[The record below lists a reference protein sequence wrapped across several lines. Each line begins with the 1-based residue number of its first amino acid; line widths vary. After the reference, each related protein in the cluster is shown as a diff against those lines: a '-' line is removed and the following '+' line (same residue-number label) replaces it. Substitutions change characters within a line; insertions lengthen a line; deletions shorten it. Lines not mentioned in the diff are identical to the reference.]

1 MAATMG
7 LGLLPMIKCSNCGI
21 DVEISAM
28 GDHVC
33 AKSEPVAPPPSSK
46 SDYDALPRNTGRTGP
61 PAPIN
66 PSVANRP
73 FLRPENAIGVNEPA
87 GLSPQPSP
95 LRLVQ
100 QSQTA
105 VPIQPHTSEIVTV
118 GSDDLPRFPLPRSM
132 SDKESGAMTPL
143 ADSNPIPPIPSHSYT
158 NSNSRP
164 PATAPLPIDLSGDAP
179 PPPLPKDEP
188 SSLPRISHKY
198 GSSIDSKSSYRT
210 SFASSRYGDGS
221 SKRSTAMSGRR
232 PSFGSVNQPYK
243 YMQDDAPPV
252 PSLHHTSYSV
262 SDYNMSR
269 ESRNDRQE
277 DGGSFTLGGW
287 HQTNLQTGNQQ
298 LNSGPLRVSSHTDS
312 DRLSSNRGSAELFFR
327 SPSQT
332 SFERL
337 PDPPEYPERSTSINP
352 PTEYKP
358 FKSPTTGTYLH
369 PSTPD
374 VDSQGYGDAQRKP
387 SDATSEGALSVSNFA
402 RSLGLDM
409 PEQAPENSTVSS
421 ESSPSDLRSGT
432 SFSSVASE
440 AGTRRKPSEEARLG
454 PVIEEPRIDTRQ
466 QYGLHTGDQTESPID
481 LEPPHLRDP
490 LFSPDSPTDP
500 AILYGS
506 VSLLPDKTH
515 KALPE
520 LPSKMRSATGP
531 MSHTQNKQSQDKN
544 LPELPRSATAP
555 LSHTANKQSQDKNL
569 PVVPALA
576 PPISAFE
583 DEPSRGTRFFPDLDA
598 PIPSPSHIPK
608 KPSWTERLSPERLR
622 SKPSISHISKKQSRE
637 ENIVPDFRRPSPE
650 PHHVPQRPS
659 RENVPDLRQPS
670 PEPSFAKEL
679 VQEKPYPNIPGFS
692 VEQPFHISRKS
703 STDETST
710 PPSAFHFPLKPS
722 QDEKLPSISTSFP
735 EPYHVQNKLSGENKL
750 TPVVSGFLPEAPFHI
765 AKKPSWIDRF
775 TPEVTRSPT
784 PPISHSAKS
793 SQDEHSPPQRSKS
806 PAPPIHLQNK
816 ASQDDK
822 YLPELPKSPAEPSHA
837 FNKLSQDDK
846 YLPELP
852 QPTSEPPFHISNKPS
867 QSNRLSPE
875 LVRSPPPASHI
886 ASKPSQD
893 DKYLP
898 ELPQPTPE
906 PFIPHVPSKPP
917 QSDRLSPELA
927 RSPPPSHFNKLSQD
941 DKSLPRLP
949 EPSPLFKPSWDGRR
963 SPEPPKSKT
972 SEPSHFPQKPIR
984 DPRLSP
990 EPPRSAPPPSHI
1002 RQPSRNERAFP
1013 EPRSAEPRFAQE
1025 GSHLH
1030 NQPSHD
1036 EKTSPELLNA
1046 SIDPAARLSPRP
1058 KGPCRGCGEVILGK
1072 SVSSAD
1078 GRLTGRYHKECFVC
1092 YQCRIP
1098 FRTADFY
1105 VLRDLPFC
1113 AQHYHERNGSLC
1125 QGCLTGIEGQF
1136 LETNERQGRG
1146 PGDRRRYHPQC
1157 LTCRTCNVLLNG
1169 EYFEWNGQVYCERD
1183 ARRAAAS
1190 TPPPRMRRPTMNSSP
1205 LAAHS
1210 RGPSRGY
1217 PPPPGYPGRGRGGP
1231 RPPVP
1236 RMPDTLPDV
1245 EIPGMP
1251 GPAFLDGR
1259 YGPPPT
1265 TRRFPERRTTKL
1277 MML

>member
-7 LGLLPMIKCSNCGI
+7 LGLLPMIKCSNCGV
-21 DVEISAM
+21 DVEISSM

-33 AKSEPVAPPPSSK
+33 AKSEPAPPPPSK
-46 SDYDALPRNTGRTGP
+46 SDYDSLSRNTGRTGP

-73 FLRPENAIGVNEPA
+73 FLRPDNAIGINEPA

-95 LRLVQ
+95 LRMVQ

-105 VPIQPHTSEIVTV
+105 VPIQPQTSEIVTIS
-118 GSDDLPRFPLPRSM
+118 SDDLPRFPLPQSM

-143 ADSNPIPPIPSHSYT
+143 PQEKMPPIPSHPYT
-158 NSNSRP
+158 SSNNRP
-164 PATAPLPIDLSGDAP
+164 PATAPLPRDLDGDA

-188 SSLPRISHKY
+188 SSLPRIAHKY

-210 SFASSRYGDGS
+210 SFASSRYGDNS

-243 YMQDDAPPV
+243 YPDDDAPPV
-252 PSLHHTSYSV
+252 PSLRQTTYSV

-277 DGGSFTLGGW
+277 DHGSYNLGAW
-287 HQTNLQTGNQQ
+287 HQVNAQSDHQQ
-298 LNSGPLRVSSHTDS
+298 SNSGPLRVSSHTDS
-312 DRLSSNRGSAELFFR
+312 DRLSSTRGSTELFFR

-337 PDPPEYPERSTSINP
+337 PDPHEFPERSTSINP
-352 PTEYKP
+352 PTKVEYKP
-358 FKSPTTGTYLH
+358 FKSPTTATYLH
-369 PSTPD
+369 PSPD
-374 VDSQGYGDAQRKP
+374 VDGHGYEDMQRKP

-402 RSLGLDM
+402 RSLGLDL
-409 PEQAPENSTVSS
+409 PEQAPENYTVSS
-421 ESSPSDLRSGT
+421 DSSPSDLRSGT

-440 AGTRRKPSEEARLG
+440 ADARRKHSEQSRLG
-454 PVIEEPRIDTRQ
+454 PVIEERRIDTRQ
-466 QYGLHTGDQTESPID
+466 QYGLHAGDQTESPID
-481 LEPPHLRDP
+481 LEPPQLRDP

-506 VSLLPDKTH
+506 VSLLPDKTQ

-520 LPSKMRSATGP
+520 LPSKLRSATGP

-544 LPELPRSATAP
+544 LPDLPRSATAP
-555 LSHTANKQSQDKNL
+555 LSHVPKKASQDKNL
-569 PVVPALA
+569 PTVPALA
-576 PPISAFE
+576 PPMPTFE
-583 DEPSRGTRFFPDLDA
+583 DEPSRGTRFFPDLEA
-598 PIPSPSHIPK
+598 SLPSPSHIPK
-608 KPSWTERLSPERLR
+608 KPSWSDRLSPERLR
-622 SKPSISHISKKQSRE
+622 TKPSISHVSKKQSRE

-650 PHHVPQRPS
+650 PGHVPQRPS

-670 PEPSFAKEL
+670 PEPSYAKEL
-679 VQEKPYPNIPGFS
+679 VQERPYPNIPGFS
-692 VEQPFHISRKS
+692 VEQPFHISSKPSR
-703 STDETST
+703 DETST
-710 PPSAFHFPLKPS
+710 PPSASHILNKS
-722 QDEKLPSISTSFP
+722 SKDEKYLPDMPRSSP
-735 EPYHVQNKLSGENKL
+735 EPSHVQNKPSREEKL
-750 TPVVSGFLPEAPFHI
+750 APVVPGFLPEAPFHI
-765 AKKPSWIDRF
+765 PRKPSWMDRF
-775 TPEVTRSPT
+775 TPEVSRSPT
-784 PPISHSAKS
+784 PPISHTAKS
-793 SQDEHSPPQRSKS
+793 SQDERSLSPRPQS
-806 PAPPIHLQNK
+806 PTEPYAHIQNK
-816 ASQDDK
+816 PSLDDK
-822 YLPELPKSPAEPSHA
+822 YLPDLPKSPAEPTHVP
-837 FNKLSQDDK
+837 NKLSQ
-846 YLPELP
+846 
-852 QPTSEPPFHISNKPS
+852 
-867 QSNRLSPE
+867 
-875 LVRSPPPASHI
+875 
-886 ASKPSQD
+886 

-906 PFIPHVPSKPP
+906 PSPSHVPHKPSQSERLSPELTKSPPTPSSKKPSQDNKYLPDIPPPTPEPFSHIPSKPS

-927 RSPPPSHFNKLSQD
+927 RSPPPAHSAKLSQD
-941 DKSLPRLP
+941 DKSLPKLP
-949 EPSPLFKPSWDGRR
+949 EPSPLFKPDWEGRR

-972 SEPSHFPQKPIR
+972 PEPSYIPQKPVR

-990 EPPRSAPPPSHI
+990 EPPRSAPPPSHL
-1002 RQPSRNERAFP
+1002 RGQSRNERSFP
-1013 EPRSAEPRFAQE
+1013 EPRSAEPRFAHQ

-1030 NQPSHD
+1030 NQPSRD
-1036 EKTSPELLNA
+1036 EKNSPELLNA

-1078 GRLTGRYHKECFVC
+1078 GRLTGRYHKDCFVC

-1190 TPPPRMRRPTMNSSP
+1190 TPPPRMRRPTMTSSP
-1205 LAAHS
+1205 LAGHS
-1210 RGPSRGY
+1210 RGPSRGH

-1231 RPPVP
+1231 RPP
-1236 RMPDTLPDV
+1236 MPPM
-1245 EIPGMP
+1245 PGMP
-1251 GPAFLDGR
+1251 GPAYLDGP
-1259 YGPPPT
+1259 YGPPPAA
-1265 TRRFPERRTTKL
+1265 RRFPERRTTKL